1 MVTALIISILLLCV
15 YLFINMKIA
24 FPIYIMIATFPYKN
38 IISQNCAWL
47 DTCFELIL
55 LFGIVYEILK
65 SLKCVKQKRF
75 VFPVRILLF
84 ISVILLLTILFS
96 LYVRNPWFILQTPDF
111 KYYIGIFA
119 LCIYMYN
126 DIQSYEKVIDLC
138 HIFIINSIIM
148 IVAGGIQYFSGK
160 INRLYAFVHTNMS
173 AAFFIIALF
182 CCTFALVIKKMQEK
196 QCHTYIYIACILIN
210 LLGLYFNRSSAAL
223 LMLAFAVVTGMIY
236 LLHIE
241 RRKLYVLLFLGA
253 VIISTASI
261 WITIEGDALNVS
273 IINALMSR
281 KGYYDTSRMDIWKD
295 AINQWMEH
303 WLIGIGADNFR
314 DQITGYNYI
323 THNDYLAFLVN
334 YGILGFSAFMLYS
347 IGIFRKLFSLKHM
360 TLLTL
365 CLGLAGG
372 MHIFMLTHNFV
383 NWILFWVVIQMML
396 CIVHI
401 EESKNTEVGIQ

>member
-1 MVTALIISILLLCV
+1 
-15 YLFINMKIA
+15 
-24 FPIYIMIATFPYKN
+24 
-38 IISQNCAWL
+38 
-47 DTCFELIL
+47 
-55 LFGIVYEILK
+55 
-65 SLKCVKQKRF
+65 
-75 VFPVRILLF
+75 
-84 ISVILLLTILFS
+84 
-96 LYVRNPWFILQTPDF
+96 
-111 KYYIGIFA
+111 
-119 LCIYMYN
+119 
-126 DIQSYEKVIDLC
+126 
-138 HIFIINSIIM
+138 M

-223 LMLAFAVVTGMIY
+223 LMLAFAIVTGMIY

-241 RRKLYVLLFLGA
+241 RRKLYVLLLLGA

-273 IINALMSR
+273 VINALMSR

-334 YGILGFSAFMLYS
+334 YGILGFSAFTLYS

-401 EESKNTEVGIQ
+401 EESKNMEVGIQ